1 MVNFTVTHQ
10 FTRSCKLQRETFNYS
25 YQSSPFRQIQTP
37 FRGLFCWNALLL
49 IGALIKIQTI
59 KLIRRQLGFS
69 FYHLFPVY
77 FSFCTFHDIFAT
89 FLSDRDGQRWSFVA
103 LNTVFSF
110 YKNKKVLSTWHL
122 LSTWNFGDTLLSDFG
137 TCVSH
142 MSHESPNSRDFTNW
156 NFGELRYSQ
165 LLRRQFNIYVIKS

>member
-1 MVNFTVTHQ
+1 MVNFTLTHQ
-10 FTRSCKLQRETFNYS
+10 FTRSCKLQREAFNYS

-103 LNTVFSF
+103 LNTGFSF
-110 YKNKKVLSTWHL
+110 YKNKKVLSPRHL
-122 LSTWNFGDTLLSDFG
+122 PYYMKFWRHVIKRFWNM
-137 TCVSH
+137 SH
-142 MSHESPNSRDFTNW
+142 MSHMSHLILAISRTETLAN
-156 NFGELRYSQ
+156 
-165 LLRRQFNIYVIKS
+165 